1 MTAPQ
6 LDLTP
11 VRPAVRSDAP
21 CTLDLL
27 VTVRPP
33 ADGGVRP
40 RPQLNLGLV
49 LDRSGSMGQARKIG
63 YAREAATVAVRQ
75 LAASDRASLTV
86 FDDEVQSP
94 HPNALVGADATELLR
109 KIAAVEPGGSTAL
122 HGGWQEAA
130 RQVQAGYV
138 KGGLNRVLL
147 LSDGLANVGLTE
159 PDAIATDVH
168 RMSREGVGTTTLG
181 LGDDYNELLLE
192 AMARAGDGNYY
203 YVEDPAQLPAIFG
216 AELAGLAATLG
227 RDVSLAVEPGPGVTV
242 ADHLNDLD
250 NLPDGRLKL
259 PTLIAG
265 MPVYVVVR
273 LNLPA
278 ATTTLSVATVTLQW
292 TADGTTHRTTA
303 SVTLPAVSGASWHG
317 LAPVVAA
324 QERAAIL
331 LVARHKRA
339 ATAASAAGDHSTARK
354 WLAEARA
361 VLAAAPAT
369 PELVRQAEA
378 LARSEVLH
386 RTGQHE
392 KFRKR
397 GRFEAY
403 SDSHS
408 RPLR

>member
-6 LDLTP
+6 LELTP

-21 CTLDLL
+21 CSLDLL

-33 ADGGVRP
+33 TLANAVRP
-40 RPQLNLGLV
+40 PLNLGLV
-49 LDRSGSMGQARKIG
+49 LDRSGSMGQAKKIG
-63 YAREAATVAVRQ
+63 YAREAAGFAVRQ
-75 LAASDRASLTV
+75 LTAADRASLTV
-86 FDDEVQSP
+86 FDDAVETLV
-94 HPNALVGADATELLR
+94 PNATVGYALTELLR

-122 HGGWQEAA
+122 HGGWLEGA
-130 RQVQAGYV
+130 RQVRAGFMT
-138 KGGLNRVLL
+138 GGLNRVVL
-147 LSDGLANVGLTE
+147 LSDGLANVGMTE

-168 RMSREGVGTTTLG
+168 RLSKEGVGTSTLG
-181 LGDDYNELLLE
+181 LGDDYNEVLLE

-203 YVEDPAQLPAIFG
+203 YVEDPAQLPAIFA
-216 AELAGLAATLG
+216 AELAGLAATVG
-227 RDVSLAVEPGPGVTV
+227 RDVSLSIDPGPGVTV
-242 ADHLNDLD
+242 ADHLNDFD
-250 NLPDGRLKL
+250 RLPDGRLKL

-265 MPVYVVVR
+265 MPVYGVVR

-278 ATTTLSVATVTLQW
+278 AAASLAVATVTLNW

-303 SVTLPAVSGASWHG
+303 GVTLPAVSGATWHG
-317 LAPVVAA
+317 LAAVVPV
-324 QERAAIL
+324 QERAAVL

-339 ATAASAAGDHSTARK
+339 ATAASAAGDRSTARK

-378 LARSEVLH
+378 LARMENLLH
-386 RTGQHE
+386 TGQHE

-397 GRFEAY
+397 GRYEAY